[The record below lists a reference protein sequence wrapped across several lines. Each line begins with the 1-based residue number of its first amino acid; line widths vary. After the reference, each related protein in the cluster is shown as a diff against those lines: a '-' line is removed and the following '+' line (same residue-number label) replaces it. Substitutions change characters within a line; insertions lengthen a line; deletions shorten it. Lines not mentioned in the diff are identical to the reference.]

1 LSSSLL
7 QEVATEAVIEIAEIA
22 NNAFPDFLKKCLLFM
37 IKTYIL
43 KVVKKQLIA
52 KFIILNEK
60 I

>member
-1 LSSSLL
+1 
-7 QEVATEAVIEIAEIA
+7 
-22 NNAFPDFLKKCLLFM
+22 M

>member
-1 LSSSLL
+1 
-7 QEVATEAVIEIAEIA
+7 
-22 NNAFPDFLKKCLLFM
+22 M

-43 KVVKKQLIA
+43 KVIKKQLIA